1 MLDFFPQ
8 RLKQQLNNSQGHLSV
23 ALRTVVLNH
32 IQPMQTADFQIVSNT
47 GISGVCLVQP
57 MSEDAFSY
65 LQQETD
71 LSTLLDGSAPL
82 ATEKVDAF
90 KSDAE
95 HAHLWC
101 AAV

>member
-1 MLDFFPQ
+1 LK
-8 RLKQQLNNSQGHLSV
+8 KQQNNSHATYAV
-23 ALRTVVLNH
+23 ALKNDVLSF
-32 IQPMQTADFQIVSNT
+32 IQPMTVTADFQIISNT
-47 GISGVCLVQP
+47 GISGVVLVQP

-65 LQQETD
+65 LQKETD

-82 ATEKVDAF
+82 ATEKIDAF

>member
-1 MLDFFPQ
+1 M
-8 RLKQQLNNSQGHLSV
+8 
-23 ALRTVVLNH
+23 TV
-32 IQPMQTADFQIVSNT
+32 TADFQIISNT
-47 GISGVCLVQP
+47 GISGVVLVQP

-71 LSTLLDGSAPL
+71 LSTLLNGSAPL